1 MNASTDNIDDSPTTL
16 TLDQKRSLYK
26 DGYIILR
33 NAVSAK
39 LVQVA
44 LDRIHRAKRGE
55 NIGGESAM
63 TDLINASSITP
74 ILTEAMG
81 TFDPP
86 VFCQVGVS
94 KVREPG
100 EHFNNLGYPD
110 KDMPYF
116 NAETHMDGSLT
127 IAIPQDVQEGSEDD
141 IYQRYIASGP
151 KGDLGRSPDVI
162 GHNMGPL
169 FDDPEMT
176 LGLGS
181 FTAFVF
187 VCLNDQT
194 VEGRGQTALLRGAH
208 HATEKFFRW
217 QYETNGK
224 LGPEGPG
231 WPRLNH
237 EAPNRCGLVY
247 LPDAVRD
254 QFIDET
260 SESTP
265 DGKKWPRPTQI
276 LMDAGDACITMYHIP
291 HSGTRNELGTE
302 SRKNM
307 IFRVRNKKRQPNQ
320 IHNGITDHPDRG
332 PAGGWLEYEEGNN
345 PWERSKY
352 AMCNMWDE
360 WEGMREV
367 VAEEK
372 SKEVTSQATN

>member
-1 MNASTDNIDDSPTTL
+1 M
-16 TLDQKRSLYK
+16 TLDQKRSFYQ

-33 NAVSAK
+33 NAISEK
-39 LVQVA
+39 LVQTA
-44 LDRIHRAKRGE
+44 LDRIHAAKRGE
-55 NIGGESAM
+55 NIGGEREM

-81 TFDPP
+81 SFDPP
-86 VFCQVGVS
+86 SFCQVGVS

-100 EHFNNLGYPD
+100 DHFNNLGYRD
-110 KDMPYF
+110 KDMPYY

-127 IAIPQDVQEGSEDD
+127 IAIPQEVQEGSEDE
-141 IYQRYIASGP
+141 IYKRYIASGP

-187 VCLNDQT
+187 VCLNDQMA
-194 VEGRGQTALLRGAH
+194 EGRGQTALLRGAH
-208 HATEKFFRW
+208 HAAEKFFRW

-247 LPDAVRD
+247 LPEAVRD

-307 IFRVRNKKRQPNQ
+307 IFRIRNKKRQPDNV
-320 IHNGITDHPDRG
+320 HNGITDHPDRG
-332 PAGGWLEYEEGNN
+332 SAGAWLEYEEGNN

-372 SKEVTSQATN
+372 LKEVSSAT